1 MTKYL
6 KPKDIQS
13 ILGFNMKKIYSIIN
27 RPDFPKIK
35 VGRQYI
41 IPEDK
46 FYAYMDTRCYKIIS

>member
-1 MTKYL
+1 MEIKYL

-13 ILGFNMKKIYSIIN
+13 ILGFSMKKIYEMIN
-27 RPDFPKIK
+27 QPDFPKVK

-46 FYAYMDTRCYKIIS
+46 FKAYMDSIN